1 MYTTMK
7 KIYSKPLT
15 EVVTYN
21 LETFIAASDVRGA
34 NGLDDDLEVESPTN
48 NPSSFSKQYDLWSF
62 EEEK

>member
-1 MYTTMK
+1 MK
-7 KIYSKPLT
+7 KLYCKPLT

-34 NGLDDDLEVESPTN
+34 SGLDDGLEVESPEN
-48 NPSSFSKQYDLWSF
+48 NPSSFSKQYDLWNF